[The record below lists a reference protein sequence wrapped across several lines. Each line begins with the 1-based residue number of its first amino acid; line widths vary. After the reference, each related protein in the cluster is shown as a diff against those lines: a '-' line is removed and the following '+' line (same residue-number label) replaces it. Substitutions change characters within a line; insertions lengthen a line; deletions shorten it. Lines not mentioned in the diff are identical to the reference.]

1 MSDAFIFSY
10 GAFIFPYLVVGLVF
24 GSMCAS
30 VAAAKGLSSGSW
42 FALGLLFNFVA
53 LIAVAGMPDLK
64 SQKYLRRLT
73 EALPQNE
80 HPGA

>member
-1 MSDAFIFSY
+1 MADSLFPIYAVSAFIL
-10 GAFIFPYLVVGLVF
+10 GC
-24 GSMCAS
+24 MCAS
-30 VAAAKGLSSGSW
+30 VANEKGLSAGVW
-42 FALGLLFNFVA
+42 FTAGLLFNLIG

-64 SQKYLRRLT
+64 SQKYLRRLA